1 VKIWHDVMQPIVSRD
16 IRAGGAKTSFPLAP
30 GVIRVSYCP
39 DSGLRPT
46 DACRADVRG
55 DRTTEGYFIQGTEP
69 RSYCDRQVLR
79 LQTVEQNVTEEGTLP
94 PEELRRV
101 GLLRIKRNLP
111 SKIYVAD
118 QRYAVS

>member
-1 VKIWHDVMQPIVSRD
+1 MGPIVSRD
-16 IRAGGAKTSFPLAP
+16 RGGQRQFALAP
-30 GVIRVSYCP
+30 GIIKVSYCQ

-55 DRTTEGYFIQGTEP
+55 DRTAEGYFVQGTEP
-69 RSYCDRQVLR
+69 RSYCDRHVLR
-79 LQTVEQNVTEEGTLP
+79 LQTVEQSGAEEGTNP
-94 PEELRRV
+94 CVEERLV

-118 QRYAVS
+118 GRYAVS